1 MVGPAVRVAVVALRR
16 CARGLSGHISLRFAS
31 RVALVVAPGVA
42 LGVALGITRGTTRG
56 CAMRLAR
63 SIARSVALRVPSCAR
78 RWPTPHRVERW
89 LGIAPGAIGLCLGQR
104 RPSAHAHACAACRA
118 TRIGASS
125 RRGVLWVQFQ
135 RAHAASSQISS
146 MRCDAVQRPS
156 GTRGAVGGLSA
167 QRRKVDQRPRQNIA
181 SSSRSVTCR
190 QVGRPWLHWSARSVR
205 SMSRSS
211 AFISS
216 CVNRRLAR
224 TAP

>member
-1 MVGPAVRVAVVALRR
+1 MVGPAVRVALVALRR
-16 CARGLSGHISLRFAS
+16 CARGLSCHIPLRFAS

-42 LGVALGITRGTTRG
+42 LGITRGATLG
-56 CAMRLAR
+56 CAIRLAR
-63 SIARSVALRVPSCAR
+63 SIARSVALRVASCAR
-78 RWPTPHRVERW
+78 RWATPHRVERW

-118 TRIGASS
+118 ARIGALG
-125 RRGVLWVQFQ
+125 RRGVLRVQFQ
-135 RAHAASSQISS
+135 RGHAASSQISS
-146 MRCDAVQRPS
+146 MRCGAVQRPS